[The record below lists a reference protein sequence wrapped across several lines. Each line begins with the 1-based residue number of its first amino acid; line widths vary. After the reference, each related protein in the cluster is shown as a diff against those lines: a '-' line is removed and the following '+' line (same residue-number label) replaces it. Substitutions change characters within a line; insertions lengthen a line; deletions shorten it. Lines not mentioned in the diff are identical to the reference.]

1 MGQSGT
7 AYQRLIDLLLL
18 SLTIVTFHVSMH
30 YFRVIAKAT
39 VYK

>member
-18 SLTIVTFHVSMH
+18 SLTIVTFHDCMH